1 MDSTETK
8 ERLFISESQHG
19 KQVSSSLERHT
30 FQTNNMMST
39 SEARTTTDG
48 VPPNVL
54 PHGILPAVPSQQYHS
69 HVTAKYN
76 RGSNKSQSS
85 SSSLQQNSS
94 GQQTFLH
101 QTDSGYFN
109 GERYNTKGK
118 EIATA
123 QIIGGETIH
132 MSGNGFHRQR
142 VHQVEMINE
151 GDKCSCCPYGYHVDL
166 DFVAYCENLADGS
179 DLTKLKR
186 IQREKRKLRKSMEFF
201 LQQQENEEQSNP
213 PPDLVQNIN
222 VQATAFLKSIEYKD
236 SATNK
241 VLDEI
246 DSSVD
251 QTLHSID
258 SMIYS
263 TEAHSQLINRN
274 DETSSSTN
282 QHFNTFPMS
291 NTYRGQNVEDEMT
304 FQNYSLGRSDSKESL
319 SSIGTMASDTYNLV
333 PVKVT
338 GFAQMSDGKSSS
350 EEISTVT
357 HITTEELEYTMAT
370 HLPSEE
376 SSMTSI
382 SKSSI
387 ESIRKTME
395 SSLQRIKELEEQ
407 VKAIPVL
414 QVRISVLK
422 EEKRLLM
429 LQQKARN
436 QKLNTRTI
444 GVGDNHVIPP
454 PSPKSPPLNTSKPKV
469 KSVGVGDHSITKV
482 YLLQPDLSPTCTI
495 SDEKMFSETNYIEHG
510 HYQGVFAP
518 FAKQPSKPP
527 TRSVGIGDGSVFE
540 DGLKIH
546 EKELRTVIIGKES
559 VGRRNVGV
567 DCRVPTRD
575 VGMTFSLDDE
585 KPTTRSVG
593 VNVDSEAW
601 LTSINIKAAEVRK
614 AMQEALHRSVRTVG
628 VSCDFKAEK
637 VDTGVQY
644 TYQYLRSIG
653 VGDSPVEKPPI
664 PTRSIGVDAQCLM
677 MSKAVN
683 TDYGWKVDSGTNT
696 VRFFTEN
703 KAIQYEKNFQGTKST
718 MTEGMRTYHD
728 TTQTEHRM
736 FLALDMV
743 RNTGSN
749 TEEKKKKTVS
759 CSTDISE
766 LTNSD
771 YGFYITYR
779 GRNVNSYDA
788 GCNTEKKK
796 MCTIGV
802 GDGKVE
808 FEDEPTMEETTEE
821 VTYVTQTLIESV
833 QKNLEQ
839 SKQITHTYDLSAET
853 DKSSLTKAL
862 LEKGVVELPQSSV
875 IIQEKTCSESSE
887 DVKTE
892 ETPRSFGS
900 MFEDGTMSSER
911 HESRTLHSSARYGT
925 VTDNALSILG
935 DRTNAALYS
944 KEGSSDLSRF
954 DVNER
959 LVDQRSSGKS
969 VDQSGLESVVEK
981 KITSKGGNTYITT
994 ITTKKSA
1001 DGMDKTVLDR
1011 GESARMFTGR
1021 ASGQSDN
1028 SSASQVYSVSHSTVP
1043 YIDDHSES
1051 SVTSSFIREQT
1062 SKSQDDDFRVASSE
1076 DTSSGVETSNED
1088 QEEIHV
1094 ITETY
1099 SLRDIGGLS
1108 YYEKYIKP
1116 AGVKTEVD
1124 AAGRQNSSDQM
1135 SFDRMNTRSLKS
1147 CIKKNKSDNG
1157 VKRGITFAE
1166 TVTGGSNG
1174 EESSENGSDS
1184 ESTTSYEEGSY
1195 DGREGSIVYQCK
1207 DDVTIASG
1215 APGAMMF
1222 DQNIREIFELEP
1234 EMRESCQI
1242 LAKYLED
1249 STEVTTK
1256 QLNASVETIKKHWF
1270 KASSHKLSDPNQVED
1285 FLSSFNEISKACLQY
1300 IVNLQDDNGNTA
1312 IHYAVSHSNY
1322 DIVSLL
1328 LDTGAIDLNKQNKAG
1343 YTATML
1349 ATLAYPQ
1356 TDRQQDVIQRLFS
1369 MGDVNAKASKDGQ
1382 TALMLAVSQ
1391 GRKEMVQ
1398 MLLDVGANVNAQ
1410 DNEGSTAVMCACE
1423 HGHTEI
1429 VKILLAHPDCDA
1441 TIADNENCTPLKI
1454 AMDAGHKDIGVL
1466 LYAHLNFKQTQV
1478 NLGLVRKKVSST
1490 TSPLPSPTFR

>member
-1166 TVTGGSNG
+1166 TVTGGYTSSSNG

-1441 TIADNENCTPLKI
+1441 TIADN
-1454 AMDAGHKDIGVL
+1454 
-1466 LYAHLNFKQTQV
+1466 
-1478 NLGLVRKKVSST
+1478 GLVRKKVSST